1 MCRLRANFGRLAHSM
16 QNARKWEAG
25 RKSRNA
31 GSFLRKEL
39 GEALR
44 TGQKLRR
51 NTIYSHQAPLGPR
64 IFCEKPAILRR
75 FQRQGL

>member
-1 MCRLRANFGRLAHSM
+1 MVKHKVKEGEALRNTENFRKELTPLSSVACGAPPSRGRGLWLLVM
-16 QNARKWEAG
+16 QHWRHK

-44 TGQKLRR
+44 
-51 NTIYSHQAPLGPR
+51 IGP
-64 IFCEKPAILRR
+64 EILP
-75 FQRQGL
+75 